1 MNRMKNQTNHD
12 QPLILVVDDTPE
24 NLQVF
29 GGLLSREPYN
39 LAFATNGKQA
49 VSTAKKAL
57 PDMILLDIFMPGMD
71 GYEVCRRL
79 KENQRTQEIPVIFVT
94 AKMTEPEDIIK
105 GFEYGAVDYVT
116 KPLNSSELLHR
127 VRLHLELKQLR
138 DHLEAEVAERTG
150 ELQEKNKQLE
160 ELNTTLNTLISR
172 REQDHRVLEE
182 SIMTNIRNLIVPLLR
197 QLKKTPLDDRQRQW
211 LDMIETYL
219 TNLSARFIRKLSVN
233 YHDLTPGEIRVARL
247 IRDGKSTKQIA
258 KVLNVSNSVVG
269 FHRHNI
275 RKKLGL
281 LHKKVNL
288 ASYLDS
294 LE

>member
-1 MNRMKNQTNHD
+1 MKNQTNQN

-49 VSTAKKAL
+49 LSTAKKAL

-71 GYEVCRRL
+71 GYEVCLRL
-79 KENQRTQEIPVIFVT
+79 KENQRTRDIPVIFVT
-94 AKMTEPEDIIK
+94 AKMTDPEDIVK
-105 GFEYGAVDYVT
+105 GFEFGAVDYVT
-116 KPLNSSELLHR
+116 KPLNSAELLHR

-138 DHLEAEVAERTG
+138 DHLEAEVAERTA

>member
-1 MNRMKNQTNHD
+1 MKNQTNHD